1 MKRVLA
7 VFSAVV
13 LIAAVGWLGVWGGSF
28 SLPPSKWWSAD
39 AGFDPIFMLRLMRQ
53 LAAFTIGAS
62 LALSGAVFQS
72 VLRNPLAEPFTLGI
86 SGGSGVGAA
95 LAIVLHLNSISFMAI
110 PLCALFGAL
119 VALGLVL
126 WGASGRRD
134 GGETI
139 LLGGV
144 IVGTIFGSVLMYILS
159 IADNDQLAGVTWWM
173 LGDLQA
179 VDPRLLAVSITTLV
193 LAVVLLRGLA
203 GGLNA
208 LAFGDT
214 AAWNFGG
221 DPVKLRKVLILIA
234 SLLAAET
241 VALSGMIG
249 FVGLMIPHALRRFF
263 GCDHRKLLWKLVVCG
278 GVFLMLCDL
287 ISRAVDPI
295 RELPIGVI
303 TSALGGSLFLYLLKM
318 GWKK

>member
-1 MKRVLA
+1 MKRLLSIVFTVVLVLA
-7 VFSAVV
+7 VGV
-13 LIAAVGWLGVWGGSF
+13 LGVWGGSF
-28 SLPPSKWWSAD
+28 ALSPVRWWSPD

-126 WGASGRRD
+126 WGAGGRRD

-179 VDPRLLAVSITTLV
+179 VDPRLLSVSMATLV

-221 DPVKLRKVLILIA
+221 DPVKLRKGLILIA

-249 FVGLMIPHALRRFF
+249 LVGLMVPHALRRFF
-263 GCDHRKLLWKLVVCG
+263 GCDHRRLLWKLVVCG
-278 GVFLMLCDL
+278 GIFLMLCDL
-287 ISRAVDPI
+287 ISRVVDPI

-303 TSALGGSLFLYLLKM
+303 TSALGGSLFLYLLKA

>member
-1 MKRVLA
+1 MKRVPYVVFAVALVLA
-7 VFSAVV
+7 A
-13 LIAAVGWLGVWGGSF
+13 GTLGVWGGSF
-28 SLPPSKWWSAD
+28 RLPPAKWWSPD
-39 AGFDPIFMLRLMRQ
+39 TGFDPIFMLRLMRQ
-53 LAAFTIGAS
+53 MAAFTIGAS

-95 LAIVLHLNSISFMAI
+95 LAIVLHLNSFSFMAI
-110 PLCALFGAL
+110 PLCALCGAL

-126 WGASGRRD
+126 WGAGGRRD

-179 VDPRLLAVSITTLV
+179 VDPRLLAVSVTSLV
-193 LAVVLLRGLA
+193 VAVVLLRGLA

-214 AAWNFGG
+214 VAWNFGG
-221 DPVKLRKVLILIA
+221 DPVKLRKGLILIA

-249 FVGLMIPHALRRFF
+249 FVGLMVPHALRRFF

-287 ISRAVDPI
+287 ISRAIDPI